1 MMLRFHKD
9 EVQPKGFFSLQSGY
23 NEWET
28 LNNQYQA
35 KSITFLRGWN
45 RALIN
50 FAGKLR
56 FSMTCASNIFS
67 VFIIQNDMLRMQV
80 NFAFQ

>member
-50 FAGKLR
+50 FAGKLQDV
-56 FSMTCASNIFS
+56 A
-67 VFIIQNDMLRMQV
+67 
-80 NFAFQ
+80 FAFHLQLLLHPIYDVDFQFS